1 MSKIAIMQPYL
12 FPYIGYWQLVNAV
25 DFFVL
30 LDDVNYINKGFINRN
45 YLLLKNQ
52 KFKFTLELK
61 GVSQNKIIKNI
72 NIGCNS
78 EKIRKTIFHAY
89 KKSPNFNKVYNL
101 VNETLKYS
109 DNSNLADTLFNSI
122 EQIINYLGIRT
133 KLLRSSNIEINENLR
148 GQEKIIRICKSLNCS
163 YYFNNFSGSK
173 LYDPFT
179 FSKYGIKLEFLKA
192 KVMRYKQFNNDFIPN
207 LSIIDV
213 LMFNNLEK
221 IEQML
226 LNYEISK
233 KK

>member
-1 MSKIAIMQPYL
+1 MQPYL

-45 YLLLKNQ
+45 SLLINNK

-61 GVSQNKIIKNI
+61 GASQNKIIKNI
-72 NIGCNS
+72 NIGSNS
-78 EKIRKTIFHAY
+78 EKIIKTIFHAY

-101 VNETLKYS
+101 INKTLKYS

-122 EQIINYLGIRT
+122 DDMINYLGIKT
-133 KLLRSSNIEINENLR
+133 KLFRSSDIEINDNLK
-148 GQEKIIRICKSLNCS
+148 GQEKIIEICKSFNCS
-163 YYFNNFSGSK
+163 YYLNNISGSK

-179 FSKYGIKLEFLKA
+179 FSKNGIKLNFLKA
-192 KVMRYKQFNNDFIPN
+192 KVMRYAQFNNEFIPN

-213 LMFNNLEK
+213 LMFNDLEK
-221 IEQML
+221 TRAML
-226 LNYEISK
+226 LNYEITKNS
-233 KK
+233 